1 MDLPEPEQFRKTD
14 GSMSKWAKLR
24 KAASSNDNTLPQKR
38 LTVAVSRKI
47 KKWSS
52 LIESEN
58 EEESEKQKESVEG
71 AKDDESLVDSEGK
84 KVAPANKLS
93 FADYMRLRS
102 KSNASFHPTEQ

>member
-1 MDLPEPEQFRKTD
+1 MVLPEPEQFRKTD
-14 GSMSKWAKLR
+14 GSVSKWAKLR
-24 KAASSNDNTLPQKR
+24 KAASSNDNILPQKR

-58 EEESEKQKESVEG
+58 EEEASEKQKESVEG
-71 AKDDESLVDSEGK
+71 RKDDESLVDSEGK

-102 KSNASFHPTEQ
+102 KSNASF

>member
-1 MDLPEPEQFRKTD
+1 M
-14 GSMSKWAKLR
+14 
-24 KAASSNDNTLPQKR
+24 
-38 LTVAVSRKI
+38 TVAVSRKI

-58 EEESEKQKESVEG
+58 EEETSEKQKESVEG
-71 AKDDESLVDSEGK
+71 AKDEESLVDSEGN

-102 KSNASFHPTEQ
+102 KSNASFYPSG